1 MKRKKVMQLFALAI
15 AAAVTVTSPAVPAG
29 LTTVWAADALEG
41 ATITIDAGS
50 GYVSF
55 ADNSTY
61 KADSV
66 KIKASNSSGNA
77 LYISEEESPASW
89 SSTEYTISNNAD
101 ASFSKILYFKDST
114 STDENVYSKTITV
127 NFDNTDPTISE
138 ETAGTTNATTTTVTT
153 SVTFTSSEA
162 GTAYY
167 KVRTA
172 DPVSDAENI
181 KSGATGNK
189 SVAAGSNTISE
200 ITLTA
205 NTTNYVDIVV
215 EDAAGNLS
223 TVATVTIVAPALQ
236 SEAYADPTKGA
247 TLAVAGLSE
256 DKTKYKVSITAAEAT
271 EGTIEYSI
279 DKSDIKTIEE
289 IQAMTFD
296 ANATLTVYA
305 RVKTDAKA
313 ASGWKESD
321 TLTFPEATAAPTIS
335 STVSDGKITI
345 TSSAATD
352 TIYYTVNGTDPVI
365 DGATPSEATLD
376 ASSGT
381 ITGTK
386 SYTGGTTVTITILTT
401 GEVTVKAM
409 ALAEKDTNILSSVAS
424 QTFNKVESEKKEDD
438 SKKEDNSG
446 KDSNKD
452 DSSKNEGSTDGSTA
466 KAEIEEAADGTKTI
480 VDESGN
486 VIADS
491 KVTVD
496 GKSYITD
503 ESGKVITGDKVTT
516 EDGKTYITDADGVIE
531 TGKVSFEGN
540 QYITGSDGAILT
552 DKVTKTPSGNKVYV
566 DEDGVIVKNQAV
578 SSNGKKYYATK
589 SGKIATNG
597 FVKTAKGNTVY
608 ATKSGVLKVNK
619 AFKASNGKKYVADK
633 NGKIVKGKKITIG
646 NKIYTTNKKGVI
658 IKVTK
663 KK

>member
-313 ASGWKESD
+313 ASGWKESN

-345 TSSAATD
+345 TASAATD

-386 SYTGGTTVTITILTT
+386 SYTGGTTVTITIPTT

-424 QTFNKVESEKKEDD
+424 QTFNKVESEKKEDEKKEDD

-446 KDSNKD
+446 KDSSKD

-480 VDESGN
+480 VDKSGN

-503 ESGKVITGDKVTT
+503 ESGKVITGDKVTI
-516 EDGKTYITDADGVIE
+516 DGKIYITDENGVIE
-531 TGKVSFEGN
+531 
-540 QYITGSDGAILT
+540 T

-658 IKVTK
+658 IKVTTK